1 MDRDNRWDR
10 VKKAYETINNANNK
24 QTISINKYIDNSYN
38 KGIYDE
44 FIIPACFGEYQGI
57 KQNDNLIFCNF
68 RSDRMKEFVKI
79 YSDNFDSFKREK
91 LSVNV
96 LTMTSYGDELDCDI
110 WIKKDNIKNTL
121 SQVVSDN
128 GLRQFHI
135 SETEKYAHVTFFL
148 NGGLDTPFKGEDRKL
163 IPSMDV
169 RTYDEA
175 PEMRAKEIADGIIG
189 AMEDK
194 YDYIVANFANGDMVG
209 HTGNFE
215 AGIKA
220 VEVVDE
226 SLGRILDANLDYHI
240 IITSDHGNCEKMKDD
255 NGEILTNHTITDVF
269 CFCISKEVNKIN
281 NGALSNIAPSVLK
294 LMKITA
300 PNEMDNAL
308 F

>member
-1 MDRDNRWDR
+1 
-10 VKKAYETINNANNK
+10 
-24 QTISINKYIDNSYN
+24 
-38 KGIYDE
+38 
-44 FIIPACFGEYQGI
+44 
-57 KQNDNLIFCNF
+57 
-68 RSDRMKEFVKI
+68 
-79 YSDNFDSFKREK
+79 
-91 LSVNV
+91 
-96 LTMTSYGDELDCDI
+96 
-110 WIKKDNIKNTL
+110 
-121 SQVVSDN
+121 
-128 GLRQFHI
+128 
-135 SETEKYAHVTFFL
+135 
-148 NGGLDTPFKGEDRKL
+148 
-163 IPSMDV
+163 MDV

-269 CFCISKEVNKIN
+269 CFCISKEINKIN